1 MTISKPGTDRTSAT
15 GPVAPQRKGSA
26 RSLGLLALLPI
37 ACCGLPLL
45 LAAVAAAGTGTILG
59 GGAGL
64 VLLVAAVVLAVVML
78 RRRRHAACRTDV
90 GRPSKATKG
99 CC

>member
-1 MTISKPGTDRTSAT
+1 MTISKPDTDRTTAT
-15 GPVAPQRKGSA
+15 APAAPQRKGTA

-45 LAAVAAAGTGTILG
+45 LAAVAAAGTGALLG
-59 GGAGL
+59 GAAGV
-64 VLLVAAVVLAVVML
+64 VLLVAAVVLAVVTV
-78 RRRRHAACRTDV
+78 RRRRHAACRTDT
-90 GRPSKATKG
+90 GSASKATKG